1 MVLRFRDRGR
11 VGRRRHP
18 LVSLATAKPNQNP
31 SPYRLGFC
39 VSAPSVRK
47 MPDPNAIFHHLM
59 LTNTRAGIVTVAGR
73 PNAGKSTLLNRLVG
87 ERLAITSAK
96 PQSTRDRVVGIISDE
111 TTQIVLLDTPGLLEP
126 KYDLHKVMRST
137 SRKAL
142 RDADLI
148 LYLIDTKSQAFAIYR
163 VEPSSNPRGS
173 GSVKLEAARKYRWDL
188 MLSEYNNLPPEV
200 RAVESMVKPSSGNP
214 HN

>member
-1 MVLRFRDRGR
+1 MSVPKWQGVARYGLPGLMLGLAVAWSFGA
-11 VGRRRHP
+11 GSGP
-18 LVSLATAKPNQNP
+18 LVQAQATPP
-31 SPYRLGFC
+31 
-39 VSAPSVRK
+39 
-47 MPDPNAIFHHLM
+47 
-59 LTNTRAGIVTVAGR
+59 VAGSGH
-73 PNAGKSTLLNRLVG
+73 AGNVGTESGGTIAFTSTAANGSSQL
-87 ERLAITSAK
+87 
-96 PQSTRDRVVGIISDE
+96 
-111 TTQIVLLDTPGLLEP
+111 
-126 KYDLHKVMRST
+126 
-137 SRKAL
+137 
-142 RDADLI
+142 